1 MNTRQAKQTVQEWV
15 KANLGQWPGLRGAHL
30 VGGITTMSDEA
41 LFPSSKDVDLHLIF
55 EEGSPVLTPTGPF
68 LNLLEIPYQGLQ
80 LEAGIKSMKEYESA
94 EMVLSNPE
102 IAHHLTVDSVLYDP
116 GGWLRALQA
125 TVKSEFPR
133 RKWVLARL
141 EYERNRLR
149 SALGLVELAR
159 TMGGVFAKGAIPGY
173 SFTFVGAAL
182 CVASLKPPT
191 TGSRELLR
199 VQEILAASD
208 RLDLYEGVL
217 ALLGVKHASPQ
228 RMEQLLQEGSEV
240 FDLAV
245 QVRRTPHPFQHKLHS
260 HLKPYFID
268 SCKSLMEEGYYR
280 EALAW
285 LIPWYL
291 AATDVIM
298 VDGPDGEKAA
308 FVERSGR
315 LLREIGLETE
325 EARSAR
331 MDQAHLLYD
340 QCFTLA
346 SDIIATYPDIV
357 D

>member
-1 MNTRQAKQTVQEWV
+1 MNTRQVKQTVHEWV
-15 KANLGQWPGLRGAHL
+15 EANLEQWPGLHGAHL
-30 VGGITTMSDEA
+30 VGGITTMPDEA

-55 EEGSPVLTPTGPF
+55 EQGSPALAPTGPF
-68 LNLLEIPYQGLQ
+68 LNLLGIPYQGLL
-80 LEAGIKSMKEYESA
+80 LEVGIKSMKEYESA
-94 EMVLSNPE
+94 EIVLSNPE
-102 IAHHLTVDSVLYDP
+102 VADHLTVDSVLFDP
-116 GGWLRALQA
+116 GGWLRKLQA

-141 EYERNRLR
+141 EYEQNGLK
-149 SALGLVELAR
+149 SALGRVAMAQ
-159 TMGGVFAKGAIPGY
+159 TMGGVFVKGSIPGY
-173 SFTFVGAAL
+173 SFTFVRAAL
-182 CVASLKPPT
+182 CVATLKPPT

-199 VQEILAASD
+199 VQEILTAYE

-217 ALLGVKHASPQ
+217 ALLGVKHASPA
-228 RMEQLLQEGSEV
+228 RMEQLLQEGSEA

-245 QVRRTPHPFQHKLHS
+245 QVRRTPLPFQHKLHS

-268 SCKSLMEEGYYR
+268 SCKSLMEEGYHR
-280 EALAW
+280 EAMAW

-298 VDGPDGEKAA
+298 VDGPDGEKPVFAA
-308 FVERSGR
+308 RSTR
-315 LLREIGLETE
+315 LLREMGMETE

-331 MDQAHLLYD
+331 MEQANLLYD
-340 QCFTLA
+340 VCFTLA